1 MRSWLCS
8 EQVGEEENDGCFKHD
23 FPFRGRRVREPRNG
37 LLIGTLLL
45 SNHFT
50 VITKNRDGT
59 VHQCRRRNDFV
70 VV

>member
-23 FPFRGRRVREPRNG
+23 FPFRGRRAREPRNG

-45 SNHFT
+45 SCKLEIEADPGL
-50 VITKNRDGT
+50 VKI
-59 VHQCRRRNDFV
+59 VLL
-70 VV
+70 